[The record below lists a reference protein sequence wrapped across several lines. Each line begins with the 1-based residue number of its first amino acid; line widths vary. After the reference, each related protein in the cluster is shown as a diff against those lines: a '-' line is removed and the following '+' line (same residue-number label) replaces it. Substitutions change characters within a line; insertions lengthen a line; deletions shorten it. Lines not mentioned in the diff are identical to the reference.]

1 MKKGFKILSKIAVTA
16 VLTAVVAMGTAFT
29 GSVPVSAARDYSA
42 VFDASYYSNRY
53 SDLKAAFGNSSSRLL
68 SHFINCGMKEGR
80 RASSEFDFSY
90 YYSNNADLRAAFGSN
105 KTAYYEHY
113 MNCGRRE
120 GRLGYSPTEYGGTD
134 YSAVYDP
141 DYYCNAYPDLRA
153 AFGDN
158 RRALIEHFVTSGMRE
173 GRRASYEFD
182 LSYYYSNNADLRA
195 AFGGNNEAYY
205 RHYMNNGINE
215 GRPGYSP
222 TEYGGTDYSA
232 VYDPN
237 YYYKAYPDLQAAFGY
252 NRQALIRHFVTSGMR
267 EGRRASENF
276 NPTYY
281 RNMYSDV
288 QNVFGSD
295 NEAYYRHYMYFGMNE
310 GRMGYSPTEYGGIDY
325 SAVYDPDY
333 YYKAYPDL
341 QAAFGY
347 NRQALIRHFVTSGMR
362 EGRRGNEEFDINE
375 YIADIKENDP
385 DTYNVLGENK
395 RSYYYHKLGVSIKMN
410 GIDVSNHNG
419 TIDWDKVKA
428 SGVEFAII
436 RIGYGDDLENQDD
449 VQAVRNMNECER
461 LGIPYGVYL
470 YSYAVN
476 FTGEASVES
485 EIAHTLRMLNGRNPQ
500 LGVWYDIEDDD
511 QDHIP
516 NETLTDMVVY
526 YLKSIEAHGYRAGVY
541 ASLNMWNNRLNASVL
556 DNYEK
561 WIAHWT
567 DADTCG
573 YNKPYR
579 MWQYTSDG
587 SVNGID
593 KRVDLD
599 IYYY

>member
-1 MKKGFKILSKIAVTA
+1 MKKEFKILSKIAVTA
-16 VLTAVVAMGTAFT
+16 VLTAVVAVGAAFT
-29 GSVPVSAARDYSA
+29 GSAPVSAAKDYSA

-53 SDLKAAFGNSSSRLL
+53 SDLKTAFGNSSARLL
-68 SHFINCGMKEGR
+68 NHFINCGMKEGR
-80 RASSEFDFSY
+80 RGSDEFDFSY
-90 YYSNNADLRAAFGSN
+90 YYSNNADLRAAFGGN
-105 KTAYYEHY
+105 RVEYYEHY
-113 MNCGRRE
+113 INWGKRE
-120 GRLGYSPTEYGGTD
+120 GRLGCPPTEYGGID

-141 DYYCNAYPDLRA
+141 DYYYNAYPDLQA
-153 AFGDN
+153 AFGNN
-158 RRALIEHFVTSGMRE
+158 RRALIWHFVTSGMRE
-173 GRRASYEFD
+173 GRSASYEFD

-205 RHYMNNGINE
+205 RHYMNSGINE
-215 GRPGYSP
+215 GRPGCSP
-222 TEYGGTDYSA
+222 TVYNGIDYSA
-232 VYDPN
+232 VYNPD
-237 YYYKAYPDLQAAFGY
+237 YYYNAYPDLRAAFGY
-252 NRQALIRHFVTSGMR
+252 NRQALIWHFVTSGMR

-281 RNMYSDV
+281 RNMYFDL
-288 QNVFGSD
+288 QNAFGSD
-295 NEAYYRHYMYFGMNE
+295 NEEYYRHYMCFGKNE
-310 GRMGYSPTEYGGIDY
+310 GRLAASPTEYGGVDY
-325 SAVYDPDY
+325 SSVYDPDY
-333 YYKAYPDL
+333 YYNAYPDL

-347 NRQALIRHFVTSGMR
+347 NRSALIWHFATSGMR

-375 YIADIKENDP
+375 YIADIRENDP
-385 DTYNVLGENK
+385 NTYKALGENK
-395 RSYYYHKLGVSIKMN
+395 LFYYYRKLGISMR
-410 GIDVSNHNG
+410 GIDVSRHNG
-419 TIDWDKVKA
+419 AIDWNKVKA

-436 RIGYGDDLENQDD
+436 RIGYGDDLEKQDD
-449 VQAVRNMNECER
+449 VQAVRNMDECER

-500 LGVWYDIEDDD
+500 LGVWYDIEDED

-516 NETLTDMVVY
+516 KETLTEMVVY
-526 YLKSIEAHGYRAGVY
+526 YLKLIEAQGYRVGVY
-541 ASLNMWNNRLNASVL
+541 ASLNMWNNRLNDPVL

-567 DADTCG
+567 DAATCG

-593 KRVDLD
+593 GRVDLD